1 VPIGFPFND
10 DSPALEVATVV
21 LKVVFDPKSEI
32 SAERVA
38 DTFASIAIG
47 PARGTHMQGRN

>member
-32 SAERVA
+32 SAERAA

-47 PARGTHMQGRN
+47 PAR